1 MIFRRWVAWSRGA
14 DAGLGMA
21 AIAVGAVGG
30 RGYGFGTMSFWLLKS
45 EPDVFSFADLK
56 SRPKKTEPWNGVRNY
71 QVRNMMR
78 DQMAVGDLGFFYHSS
93 CAVPGIAGVV
103 RIVREAYPDP
113 TQFDPAS
120 EYHDAGSRRE
130 EPRWLMV
137 DVRWQADFR
146 TFVSLEMLRADP
158 ALGDMLILRRG
169 NRLSITPVE
178 QAHWERVCRLGG
190 LEPDAF

>member
-1 MIFRRWVAWSRGA
+1 
-14 DAGLGMA
+14 
-21 AIAVGAVGG
+21 
-30 RGYGFGTMSFWLLKS
+30 
-45 EPDVFSFADLK
+45 
-56 SRPKKTEPWNGVRNY
+56 
-71 QVRNMMR
+71 MMR

-93 CAVPGIAGVV
+93 CAEPGIAGVV

-113 TQFDPAS
+113 TQFDPGS

-137 DVRWQADFR
+137 DVRWEADFK
-146 TFVSLEMLRADP
+146 TFVNLETLRADP
-158 ALGDMLILRRG
+158 ALADMLILRRG

-178 QAHWERVCRLGG
+178 EAHWRRICRLGG